1 MKSNYPLVSVLINN
15 YNNENYCIQ
24 SINSILKQNYK
35 KIEIIFY
42 DDFSNDL
49 SLNKVTKLKNKK
61 LKIIKN
67 TTRGKN
73 YSFNQM
79 NAIFKSLAK
88 SKGEIVCILDSD
100 DFFRKDKIKRIVNF
114 FKKNKQ
120 QEILFDRPINFFNK
134 DNVHKS
140 SVDFKKRHCKW
151 PILPPTSCIS
161 LRKKSLKNAE
171 KEIFVKNF
179 KDLWFDFRIA
189 TYFSI
194 KKGQF
199 NVLDDHLTFYRHHST
214 NYDKKFR
221 KFLNLSWWRRRDQAF
236 KFLNYIDNKAY
247 KENYLSFDN
256 IITKLINKITFF
268 L

>member
-15 YNNENYCIQ
+15 YNNENYCVQ

-49 SLNKVTKLKNKK
+49 SLHKVTKLKSKK

-67 TTRGKN
+67 TIRGKN

-79 NAIFKSLAK
+79 NGIFKSLVK
-88 SKGEIVCILDSD
+88 SKGEIICILDAD
-100 DFFRKDKIKRIVNF
+100 DFFKENKIKQIVNF

-120 QEILFDRPINFFNK
+120 QEILFDRPFNYFNK
-134 DNVHKS
+134 DNIYKS
-140 SVDFKKRHCKW
+140 SVNFKERLYKW
-151 PILPPTSCIS
+151 PIFPPTSCMS
-161 LRKKSLKNAE
+161 FRKKSLKKAE
-171 KEIFVKNF
+171 KKIFVKNF
-179 KDLWFDFRIA
+179 QDIWFDFRVA

-194 KKGQF
+194 KKDQF
-199 NVLDDHLTFYRHHST
+199 NILDDHLTYYRHHST

-221 KFLNLSWWRRRDQAF
+221 KYFNLSWWRRRNQAF
-236 KFLNYIDNKAY
+236 EFLNYIDSKSY
-247 KENYLSFDN
+247 KKNFLSFDI
-256 IITKLINKITFF
+256 IITKLINKITYF